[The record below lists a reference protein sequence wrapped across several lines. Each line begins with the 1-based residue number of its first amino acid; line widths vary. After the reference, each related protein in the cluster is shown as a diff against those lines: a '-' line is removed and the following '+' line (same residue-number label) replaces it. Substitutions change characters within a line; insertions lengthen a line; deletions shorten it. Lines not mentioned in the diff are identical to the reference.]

1 MVISDVERIGRD
13 LDPVGARTGYRS
25 TSHTITTMSND
36 TPETEGHD
44 SQVPL
49 ISFGNEDAEGSVAE
63 GMMDEYDSPR
73 PQERPS
79 DEQPDRSSSLD
90 LFDDQFDDTGEMAD
104 LAPVVRPSSFDAEPF
119 DYDTY
124 YGAAREWQTSE
135 APIPVAP
142 EPPRKARDGALF
154 FVGALAAGVLG
165 AALTVGV
172 LAATGTFSE
181 ADTPPPSSAE
191 TALTAEVTPTT
202 SAPIPNTI
210 ITNEI
215 GSAVNP
221 SAVAL
226 KAIPSIVTVSTSTG
240 TGETAVGVG
249 SGSGV
254 VLTSD
259 GYIATNEHVV
269 DGATSYTVTFEDG
282 RVYTAELIG
291 MDALTDLAVLKIE
304 ATGLT
309 PIDLG
314 STDGLLLGDPAIA
327 VGNPLGQV
335 GGSSVSSGIVSAFNR
350 SVDFSDG
357 STLFGMIQTDAAINS
372 GSSGGALVNSEG
384 QLIGITAAI
393 GVSSAG
399 PEGIGYAIPVEL
411 VQRITAEII
420 ENGSVAHPFL
430 GVTIGTFAEE
440 QSDGA
445 ILPTG
450 AEVVSLEG
458 EDSAAAAAGLQVGD
472 VIVRIGDEEITSQT
486 DLILAVRLYRVGDE
500 VEFEAIRNGQSET
513 FTVVLGQRPAEF
525 GG

>member
-1 MVISDVERIGRD
+1 
-13 LDPVGARTGYRS
+13 
-25 TSHTITTMSND
+25 MSNV
-36 TPETEGHD
+36 TPDSEDQD

-49 ISFGNEDAEGSVAE
+49 ISVGNEDDGVSVAE
-63 GMMDEYDSPR
+63 DMMDEYDSPQAQDR
-73 PQERPS
+73 RI

-90 LFDDQFDDTGEMAD
+90 LFDEAPADDTGEMAAV
-104 LAPVVRPSSFDAEPF
+104 APVVRPSSFDAEPF

-124 YGAAREWQTSE
+124 YGEPPAWPTLDAS
-135 APIPVAP
+135 PPVAP
-142 EPPRKARDGALF
+142 EPPRKSRDGALF

-181 ADTPPPSSAE
+181 PEAPPPSSAE
-191 TALTAEVTPTT
+191 TASTANVTPTT
-202 SAPIPNTI
+202 SAPITNTI

-240 TGETAVGVG
+240 TGEEAVGVG

-282 RVYTAELIG
+282 RVYRAELIG

-314 STDGLLLGDPAIA
+314 STEGLVLGDPAIA
-327 VGNPLGQV
+327 VGNPLGQA
-335 GGSSVSSGIVSAFNR
+335 GGSSVSSGIVSAFDR

-372 GSSGGALVNSEG
+372 GSSGGALVNAEG
-384 QLIGITAAI
+384 QLIGITSAI
-393 GVSSAG
+393 GVSNAG

-411 VQRITAEII
+411 VERITAEII
-420 ENGSVAHPFL
+420 ENGKVAHPFL
-430 GVTIGTFAEE
+430 GVTIGNYAEE

-450 AEVVSLEG
+450 AEVVSIEG
-458 EDSAAAAAGLQVGD
+458 DDSAAGAAGIQVGD

-500 VEFEAIRNGQSET
+500 VEFEAIRDGQVET